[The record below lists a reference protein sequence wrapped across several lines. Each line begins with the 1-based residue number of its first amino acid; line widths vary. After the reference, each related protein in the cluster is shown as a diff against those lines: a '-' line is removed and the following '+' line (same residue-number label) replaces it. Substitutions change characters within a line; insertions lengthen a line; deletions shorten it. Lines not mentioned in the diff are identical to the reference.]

1 MPHYSTVDAIAP
13 ERDRR
18 SFQYAGH
25 YRSSHQYSPVHLSLD
40 AALKHFYSKSNL
52 ATVLL
57 KKGLLDF
64 NNLYLLDHATVD
76 VWANVVWVKIPKWI
90 QLPNVAILQKAPQ
103 HFCRFISKKD
113 FLEAVIDYA
122 QLMGHQ
128 SKAHRCKSNPTKML
142 VQSSTG
148 SGVYQLNTTKY
159 ACECDCSAFLGLKR
173 AYTEDCYLRGLINR
187 HPILQGQLPD
197 KHVFCVW
204 ASWGAKDFRHYQYE
218 QGRRW
223 LSSFG
228 LSLDY
233 IIPGHFTVYHKSRKL
248 GSVDLKRDESG
259 KEFWINQRQLTM
271 LRVVPGDRIG
281 YATAEEAAIA
291 LAQLLK
297 VIDNGSLAKA
307 DLFGGGW
314 DEQPQHLIEP
324 HADFIDD
331 VNQESTPQLVTA
343 SQSMQKQRDP
353 FGGFSF

>member
-1 MPHYSTVDAIAP
+1 MPHSTDDAIAHA
-13 ERDRR
+13 RDHK

-25 YRSSHQYSPVHLSLD
+25 YRSNHQYSPVHLSLD

-76 VWANVVWVKIPKWI
+76 VWANVVWVKIPKWV
-90 QLPNVAILQKAPQ
+90 QLPNQAMLQKAPQ
-103 HFCRFISKKD
+103 HFCRFVSKKD
-113 FLEAVIDYA
+113 FLEAVIDHA

-128 SKAHRCKSNPTKML
+128 MKANRCKSNPTQML
-142 VQSSTG
+142 VQSST
-148 SGVYQLNTTKY
+148 STGVYQLSTTKY
-159 ACECDCSAFLGLKR
+159 ACECDCQAYLALQR
-173 AYTEDCYLRGLINR
+173 AYTEDCYLRGLIIR

-197 KHVFCVW
+197 KHIFSVW
-204 ASWGAKDFRHYQYE
+204 AAWGAKDFRHYQYE
-218 QGRRW
+218 QGRRT

-248 GSVDLKRDESG
+248 GSVDFKSDANG

-271 LRVVPGDRIG
+271 LRQVPGDARE

-297 VIDNGSLAKA
+297 VIDDGEKAKF

-331 VNQESTPQLVTA
+331 IDQEQSPQLISA
-343 SQSMQKQRDP
+343 SGSRKKQRDP
-353 FGGFSF
+353 FGGFNF

>member
-1 MPHYSTVDAIAP
+1 MSQIIADAIAP
-13 ERDRR
+13 ERDRK

-25 YRSSHQYSPVHLSLD
+25 YRSNHQYSPVHLSLD

-90 QLPNVAILQKAPQ
+90 QLSSEAMLQKAPQ

-113 FLEAVIDYA
+113 FLEAVIEYA
-122 QLMGHQ
+122 QLTGHQ
-128 SKAHRCKSNPTKML
+128 TIARRCKSNPTRML
-142 VQSSTG
+142 VQSSKG
-148 SGVYQLNTTKY
+148 NGVYQLSTTKY
-159 ACECDCSAFLGLKR
+159 ACECDCSAYFGLKR

-187 HPILQGQLPD
+187 HPVLRGQLPD
-197 KHVFCVW
+197 KHVFSVW

-218 QGRRW
+218 QGRRT

-233 IIPGHFTVYHKSRKL
+233 IVPGHFTVYHKSRKL
-248 GSVDLKRDESG
+248 GSVDFKSDANG

-271 LRVVPGDRIG
+271 LRVVPGDRIE

-297 VIDNGSLAKA
+297 VIDDGSLAHA

-324 HADFIDD
+324 HAEFIDD
-331 VNQESTPQLVTA
+331 INQDNTPQLVSA
-343 SQSMQKQRDP
+343 SGLPKKQRDQE
-353 FGGFSF
+353 GGFSF